1 MFSLVSVFTWAACA
15 ARILLAP
22 ALVALLV
29 AEFSPPWLPLVDPD
43 GHGHRKSPG
52 SPALERARP
61 KRPMRPFV
69 STVRLQR
76 PLLAFFPPRL
86 RPLLPSAL
94 TSML

>member
-22 ALVALLV
+22 TLVALLV

-61 KRPMRPFV
+61 KRPMPLLV
-69 STVRLQR
+69 STVRLR
-76 PLLAFFPPRL
+76 WPLLAFFPPRL
-86 RPLLPSAL
+86 LPLLPRAL
-94 TSML
+94 SRML